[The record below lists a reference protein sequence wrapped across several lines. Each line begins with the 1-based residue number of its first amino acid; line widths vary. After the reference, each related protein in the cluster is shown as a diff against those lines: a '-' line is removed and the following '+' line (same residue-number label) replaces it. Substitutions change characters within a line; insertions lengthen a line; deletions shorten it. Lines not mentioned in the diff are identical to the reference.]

1 MKRLHQRA
9 YSQSVVFAR
18 IDCTTEKGRALC
30 QKQAVHAFP
39 SVRSMCRG
47 RGRGRAVHAFPSVR
61 TQPCPY
67 AYP

>member
-9 YSQSVVFAR
+9 YSQAVVFAR

-39 SVRSMCRG
+39 SVR
-47 RGRGRAVHAFPSVR
+47 
-61 TQPCPY
+61 TQPYPDAYPCPY
-67 AYP
+67 P